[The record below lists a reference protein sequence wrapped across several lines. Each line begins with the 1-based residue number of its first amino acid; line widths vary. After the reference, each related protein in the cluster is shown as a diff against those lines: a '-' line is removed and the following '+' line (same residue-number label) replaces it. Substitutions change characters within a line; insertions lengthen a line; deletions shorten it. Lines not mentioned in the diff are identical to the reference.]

1 MSSRVQLRQELMRE
15 QLQEQERRELQQRRQ
30 QQQQHYQQQQQH
42 QQLQQQQQQQL
53 QHQYQQQ
60 QHYHQQQG
68 TQCGSLTGQHRSDL
82 LPLVTRPPP
91 SPAIS
96 MSLPARPPLPP
107 VPVEVLKV
115 QTHLENPTRYHIQ
128 QSQRQQLKQFLSTTL
143 GYKVA
148 SQSLAR
154 SPQAQPGGGQATGG
168 SLPLPQQH
176 QQQHHQQ
183 HQQQLHTSVGSSAP
197 NSPMA
202 MLNIGSSSERE
213 LSGAQQQQQPTSWS
227 LPTCHTDMM
236 DDVIDDI
243 ISLESS
249 YNDEPYTGIGA
260 RLEVTNTLPLSSS
273 LYDGYGGQALAV
285 PAVALTSSSCP
296 ATLDNVKQEVT
307 VEARAIVKERQKKD
321 NHNLIERRRRFN
333 INDRIK
339 ELGTLI
345 PKSSDPVRD
354 AAHCRDTRWNKGTIL
369 KASVDYIRRMQK
381 EQQRAK
387 EMELRQRRLEHTNRS
402 LLLRLQELEMQA
414 QAHGV
419 PIAYSVPP
427 DVPPIKRETPGGG
440 DDGAAARRDGDF
452 FRSAPGSCGGG
463 RGTPDPVDGTPS
475 FGPAAAG
482 CCGGGGGDA
491 RGASGGFA
499 ADERLP
505 GVYSPEPDPTS
516 RLEDMLLEDDFSDSL
531 LSPFSPRSLSRQG
544 SFSMDDG

>member
-30 QQQQHYQQQQQH
+30 QQHYQHQQH
-42 QQLQQQQQQQL
+42 QQHQQQQL

-60 QHYHQQQG
+60 QHYQQQQG

-82 LPLVTRPPP
+82 VPLVTRPPP

-107 VPVEVLKV
+107 VPMEVLKV

-168 SLPLPQQH
+168 SLPLPQQQQH
-176 QQQHHQQ
+176 QQHH

-202 MLNIGSSSERE
+202 MLNIGSNSERE
-213 LSGAQQQQQPTSWS
+213 LSGAQQQQQQPTSWS
-227 LPTCHTDMM
+227 LPTCHADMM

-273 LYDGYGGQALAV
+273 LYDGYGGQTLAV

-307 VEARAIVKERQKKD
+307 EVEARAIVKERQKKD

-345 PKSSDPVRD
+345 PKSSDP
-354 AAHCRDTRWNKGTIL
+354 DTRWNKGTIL

-427 DVPPIKRETPGGG
+427 DVPPIKQETPGGG
-440 DDGAAARRDGDF
+440 GGGDNGAAARRDGDF
-452 FRSAPGSCGGG
+452 FCSAPPSCGGAH
-463 RGTPDPVDGTPS
+463 GTPDLADGTPH
-475 FGPAAAG
+475 FGPAVAA
-482 CCGGGGGDA
+482 GGGGGDA
-491 RGASGGFA
+491 RGASSGFA
-499 ADERLP
+499 VDERLP

-516 RLEDMLLEDDFSDSL
+516 RLEDMLLEDNFSDSL

>member
-1 MSSRVQLRQELMRE
+1 SGSTMSSRVQLRQELK
-15 QLQEQERRELQQRRQ
+15 
-30 QQQQHYQQQQQH
+30 
-42 QQLQQQQQQQL
+42 
-53 QHQYQQQ
+53 
-60 QHYHQQQG
+60 G

-82 LPLVTRPPP
+82 VPLVTRPPP

-107 VPVEVLKV
+107 VPMEVLKV

-154 SPQAQPGGGQATGG
+154 SPQAQPGGGQATG
-168 SLPLPQQH
+168 
-176 QQQHHQQ
+176 
-183 HQQQLHTSVGSSAP
+183 SVGSSAP

-202 MLNIGSSSERE
+202 MLNIGSNSERE
-213 LSGAQQQQQPTSWS
+213 
-227 LPTCHTDMM
+227 M

-273 LYDGYGGQALAV
+273 LYDGYGGQTLAV

-307 VEARAIVKERQKKD
+307 GTSEWACTHTRKKDPPRMGSGGQYHARQRHSGLFPAEVEARAIVKERQKKD

-345 PKSSDPVRD
+345 PKSSDP
-354 AAHCRDTRWNKGTIL
+354 DTRWNKGTIL

-387 EMELRQRRLEHTNRS
+387 EMELRQRRLEHTNR
-402 LLLRLQELEMQA
+402 
-414 QAHGV
+414 
-419 PIAYSVPP
+419 
-427 DVPPIKRETPGGG
+427 
-440 DDGAAARRDGDF
+440 
-452 FRSAPGSCGGG
+452 
-463 RGTPDPVDGTPS
+463 
-475 FGPAAAG
+475 
-482 CCGGGGGDA
+482 
-491 RGASGGFA
+491 
-499 ADERLP
+499 
-505 GVYSPEPDPTS
+505 
-516 RLEDMLLEDDFSDSL
+516 
-531 LSPFSPRSLSRQG
+531 
-544 SFSMDDG
+544 

>member
-30 QQQQHYQQQQQH
+30 QQHYQQH
-42 QQLQQQQQQQL
+42 QQLQQQQQL
-53 QHQYQQQ
+53 QHQYHQQ
-60 QHYHQQQG
+60 QHYQQQQG
-68 TQCGSLTGQHRSDL
+68 TQCGSLMGQRRSDL
-82 LPLVTRPPP
+82 VPLVTRPPP

-107 VPVEVLKV
+107 VPMEVLKV

-168 SLPLPQQH
+168 SLPLPQQQH
-176 QQQHHQQ
+176 QQQQHHHQQ

-307 VEARAIVKERQKKD
+307 EVEARAIVKERQKKD

-345 PKSSDPVRD
+345 PKSSDP
-354 AAHCRDTRWNKGTIL
+354 DTRWNKGTIL

-440 DDGAAARRDGDF
+440 GGDDGTAARRDGDF
-452 FRSAPGSCGGG
+452 FRSAPASRGGG
-463 RGTPDPVDGTPS
+463 RGTPDLADGTPS

-482 CCGGGGGDA
+482 CCGGGGGGGDA
-491 RGASGGFA
+491 RGASGVFA

-505 GVYSPEPDPTS
+505 GVYSPEPDPMS

>member
-30 QQQQHYQQQQQH
+30 QQHYQQH
-42 QQLQQQQQQQL
+42 QQLQQQQQL
-53 QHQYQQQ
+53 QH
-60 QHYHQQQG
+60 H
-68 TQCGSLTGQHRSDL
+68 
-82 LPLVTRPPP
+82 
-91 SPAIS
+91 PAIS

-107 VPVEVLKV
+107 VPMEVLKV

-168 SLPLPQQH
+168 SLPLPQQQH
-176 QQQHHQQ
+176 QQQQHHHQQ

-213 LSGAQQQQQPTSWS
+213 LSG
-227 LPTCHTDMM
+227 M

-307 VEARAIVKERQKKD
+307 EVEARAIVKERQKKD

-345 PKSSDPVRD
+345 PKSSDP
-354 AAHCRDTRWNKGTIL
+354 DTRWNKGTIL

-440 DDGAAARRDGDF
+440 GGDDGTAARRDGDF
-452 FRSAPGSCGGG
+452 FRSAPASRGGG
-463 RGTPDPVDGTPS
+463 RGTPDLADGTPS

-482 CCGGGGGDA
+482 CCGGGGGGGDA
-491 RGASGGFA
+491 RGASGVFA

-505 GVYSPEPDPTS
+505 GVYSPEPDPMS